1 MGRQM
6 NVFNHARPLRFA
18 LDERPS
24 GLPDMHKDRLR
35 HAPLLSFKDAESI
48 FSSTMAAMS
57 ENKDQRVFSMD
68 EIVQA
73 FSAGIAGV
81 ICSCAQEMAEQELAP
96 PWARK

>member
-6 NVFNHARPLRFA
+6 NVLNHARPLLYA
-18 LDERPS
+18 LDGRPL

-57 ENKDQRVFSMD
+57 ENKEQRVFSMD

-73 FSAGIAGV
+73 FSAGIGKA
-81 ICSCAQEMAEQELAP
+81 ICSCAEEMAEQDLAP